1 MSPAL
6 VGRFFTTNTTQETV
20 IKHSHPITML
30 TTSDRI
36 TVANEFRR
44 LFTNCKQTYSIFKNK
59 MISEELIMLQE
70 TFVKCFPLL
79 VKPLIL
85 AEDPVSDQINNFSVA
100 TSY

>member
-1 MSPAL
+1 
-6 VGRFFTTNTTQETV
+6 
-20 IKHSHPITML
+20 
-30 TTSDRI
+30 
-36 TVANEFRR
+36 
-44 LFTNCKQTYSIFKNK
+44 

-70 TFVKCFPLL
+70 TFEKCFPLL